1 MAKNKYRTHVTH
13 DFLKI
18 AIRDTMTNIFSENRN
33 HCVTCVMCDV
43 RVIEQELRTAVLDQ
57 QSVGLT

>member
-1 MAKNKYRTHVTH
+1 MAINQYRTHVTH

-33 HCVTCVMCDV
+33 CCVTCVMCADKS
-43 RVIEQELRTAVLDQ
+43 IEKKLRTAVLDQ
-57 QSVGLT
+57 QPVGLT

>member
-1 MAKNKYRTHVTH
+1 MAKAIYRTHVTH

-33 HCVTCVMCDV
+33 RRVTCVMCAV
-43 RVIEQELRTAVLDQ
+43 RGIEQELRKAVPDLQ
-57 QSVGLT
+57 PVELT

>member
-1 MAKNKYRTHVTH
+1 MAINQYRTHVTH

-43 RVIEQELRTAVLDQ
+43 RVIEQELRTAVPDLQ
-57 QSVGLT
+57 PAELT